1 MEKLIELLNEYE
13 KSKTHID
20 YTWKIEDKSE
30 KRMCWVEYTWAYV
43 NEEEMERIVISKK
56 YMFIK
61 RLVDNDKIDLEKL
74 DKKSERKPM
83 YSFEE
88 EWKIWFKLFG
98 VYDSLLMLLA
108 IQDNPIEFLCSVLK

>member
-61 RLVDNDKIDLEKL
+61 RLVDNDKIDLDKL
-74 DKKSERKPM
+74 IDIRERDYWQIRYSE
-83 YSFEE
+83 
-88 EWKIWFKLFG
+88 WFTNEQI
-98 VYDSLLMLLA
+98 LLMLLS